1 MSGYPGLGTAA
12 PRDRAGFAGV
22 GFDPAPGD
30 TAGVETLAAG
40 LRQAAK
46 EIEDARQIVARV
58 SHHGGDW
65 QGEAA
70 DAFSARIG
78 KLPAQLDTAYESFTA
93 AAYTARRERR
103 LR

>member
-1 MSGYPGLGTAA
+1 M
-12 PRDRAGFAGV
+12 
-22 GFDPAPGD
+22 
-30 TAGVETLAAG
+30 
-40 LRQAAK
+40 
-46 EIEDARQIVARV
+46 ARV